1 MKNILIL
8 NKYYYPVIGGV
19 ETVVELYADHLSK
32 KNNVKVLVCNKA
44 NNDRSSSIYV
54 NDRLNI
60 IYSKTLLTIQK
71 LPISIIF
78 FYNFYKLRNWA
89 DIVYVHEPFP
99 LGMFVTLFVNKNKKI
114 VVTWH
119 SDILSQKFLGYI
131 VKPLQNK
138 LLKKAN
144 VITTTSNNLL
154 NYSPQLQLQS
164 DKVQIIP
171 LSIDTEKISNSNI
184 EVKIGDDLRDILKR
198 VGSYCLYF
206 GRLSYYKGLNTLI
219 KVYEKNDSDLIP
231 ILIAG
236 EGELDMAIYNLQER
250 VPKKLFF
257 LNRFLTKDEKFYVL
271 SKCLFFVFP
280 SNKITEAFGITQLEA
295 MFFSKPVINTNL
307 PTGVSWVSIHNL
319 TGITVE
325 PDNENSFYDAIKR
338 LTVDSDYREVLGKN
352 AKLRVLEY
360 FSTRKV
366 IGKLEDIFDNL

>member
-32 KNNVKVLVCNKA
+32 KNNVKVLVCNKT
-44 NNDRSSSIYV
+44 NNERSSSIYV

-60 IYSKTLLTIQK
+60 IYSKTVLTIQK

-99 LGMFVTLFVNKNKKI
+99 LGMFVTLFVKKNKKI

-154 NYSPQLQLQS
+154 NYSSQLQLQS

-198 VGSYCLYF
+198 VGNYCLYF
-206 GRLSYYKGLNTLI
+206 GRLSYYKGLDTLI

-250 VPKKLFF
+250 LPKKLFF
-257 LNRFLTKDEKFYVL
+257 LNRFLTEDEKFYVI

-338 LTVDSDYREVLGKN
+338 LTLDSDYREVLGKN

>member
-32 KNNVKVLVCNKA
+32 KNNVKVLVCNKT

-71 LPISIIF
+71 LPISIVF

-99 LGMFVTLFVNKNKKI
+99 LGMFVTLFVKKNKKI

-144 VITTTSNNLL
+144 VITTTSSNLL
-154 NYSPQLQLQS
+154 NYSSQLQLQT

-171 LSIDTEKISNSNI
+171 LSIDTEKITNSNI
-184 EVKIGDDLRDILKR
+184 EVKIGDDLLDILKR
-198 VGSYCLYF
+198 VGNYCLYF
-206 GRLSYYKGLNTLI
+206 GRLSYYKGLDTLI

-257 LNRFLTKDEKFYVL
+257 LNRFLTEDEKFYVI

-338 LTVDSDYREVLGKN
+338 LTVDSDYREILGKN